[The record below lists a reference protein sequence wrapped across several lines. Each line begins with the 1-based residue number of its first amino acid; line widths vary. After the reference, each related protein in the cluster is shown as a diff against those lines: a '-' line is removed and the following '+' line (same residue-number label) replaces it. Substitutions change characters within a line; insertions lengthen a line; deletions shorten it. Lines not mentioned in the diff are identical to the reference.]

1 MRWLLLVVACSRSP
15 TALTGGEQPIVVDVG
30 RLATPDELLHALRL
44 PGAELDKR
52 LGAHRVE
59 ATSSLKMEPTGK
71 PAEQLEETYRL
82 DSDGKGALHL
92 VHNNARDGLEAVVDN
107 GVVYVK
113 PRYGHWTRRR
123 PEGDDVARLREN
135 VEGVAGAYL
144 ELLQRWL
151 EVKEVARGDY
161 AERSEAGI
169 DGRQV
174 VRLKLSAR
182 RSPASGE
189 EKLPYKKWRDTLKVQ
204 RLDGEWTLDAT
215 SGAPLGG
222 RLEASYTFERS
233 DLKGPIVTT
242 LKYEQHTA
250 PAAPIVAPD
259 DALEPRRPR
268 PLLEREQLLD
278 GLKSAH

>member
-1 MRWLLLVVACSRSP
+1 MRWLLFLMACSRAP
-15 TALTGGEQPIVVDVG
+15 TALTGGEQAITVDVS
-30 RLATPDELLHALRL
+30 RLATPEELLHALLL

-52 LGAHRVE
+52 LGPHRLE
-59 ATSSLKMEPTGK
+59 ATSSLKMQPPGSPVED
-71 PAEQLEETYRL
+71 LEETYRL

-107 GVVYVK
+107 GVVYTK

-135 VEGVAGAYL
+135 VEGAAGAYV
-144 ELLQRWL
+144 ELLARWL
-151 EVKEVARGDY
+151 EVKEVARGDV
-161 AERSEAGI
+161 
-169 DGRQV
+169 DGHPA
-174 VRLKLSAR
+174 VRLALSAR
-182 RSPASGE
+182 RAPASGN
-189 EKLPYKKWRDTLKVQ
+189 EKLPYKKWRDTVKVE
-204 RLDGEWTLDAT
+204 RLDGEWTLDAA

-233 DLKGPIVTT
+233 DLKGPVVTT
-242 LKYEQHTA
+242 LKFEQRSA

-259 DALEPRRPR
+259 DAVEPRRAR
-268 PLLEREQLLD
+268 PMLERDQLLD